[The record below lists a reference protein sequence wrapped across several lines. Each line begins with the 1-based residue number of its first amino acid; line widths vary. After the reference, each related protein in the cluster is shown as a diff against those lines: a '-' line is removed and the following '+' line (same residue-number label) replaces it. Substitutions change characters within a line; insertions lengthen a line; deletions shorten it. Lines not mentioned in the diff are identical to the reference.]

1 MAPLKKNYLPNLD
14 ALRFF
19 AASLVLIAHFERTRV
34 SLGGSASAIWNFGRC
49 GYTLFFTLSGFLI
62 TYTLLREQD
71 LTGRINFK
79 KFYLR
84 RILRIWPL
92 YYAVLIFEYL
102 THPIPTTGVVIPM
115 TLSLLMLPNLS
126 IVLYPK
132 IYLALWTWAI
142 GVHEQFYL
150 LWPWLLRLKR
160 RVMIA
165 IILSVI
171 VAFAP
176 FWATFIEPIP
186 GLQMH
191 PLELFP
197 YHLLGIGSLFGFLA
211 HSKEKWAYVIRGLF
225 VSPLAQVS
233 VVFLI
238 LSQIAYA
245 TTVETPLF
253 IVLAI
258 SYGFLILNL
267 ALNPRNIFRIDTPML
282 NYLGRRSFA
291 IFMVHIFVLRQV
303 LNVSREAQLPWI
315 FTYVVGIIATIIV
328 ADLVYRLLEW
338 PFLKIKHRLE
348 VVKKEVPDE
357 S

>member
-1 MAPLKKNYLPNLD
+1 MASPNKNYLPNLD
-14 ALRFF
+14 ALRLI

-34 SLGGSASAIWNFGRC
+34 SLGGSTIGIWNFGRC

-62 TYTLLREQD
+62 TYTLLREQE
-71 LTGRINFK
+71 LTGKINLK

-84 RILRIWPL
+84 RTLRIWPL
-92 YYAVLIFEYL
+92 YYAVLIFEYM
-102 THPIPTTGVVIPM
+102 THPLPPDGVVMPM

-132 IYLALWTWAI
+132 VYLALWTWAI

-150 LWPWLLRLKR
+150 VWPWIMRLKR
-160 RVMIA
+160 RVMVA
-165 IILSVI
+165 IILSLI

-176 FWATFIEPIP
+176 LWVTFLDPVP
-186 GLQMH
+186 GLKMH
-191 PLELFP
+191 PLEMFP

-211 HSKEKWAYVIRGLF
+211 HSKNEKALRLRALF
-225 VSPLAQVS
+225 SPPLAQIS
-233 VVFLI
+233 ILFLT
-238 LSQIAYA
+238 LSQISYA

-253 IVLAI
+253 ILLSI

-267 ALNPRNIFRIDTPML
+267 SLNPKNIFRIDRPVL

-303 LNVSREAQLPWI
+303 LNVTREAHLPWI
-315 FTYVVGIIATIIV
+315 LTYVLGILATIIV

-348 VVKKEVPDE
+348 IVKKVAPE
-357 S
+357 

>member
-1 MAPLKKNYLPNLD
+1 MASPKKNYLPNLD

-62 TYTLLREQD
+62 TYTLLKEQD
-71 LTGRINFK
+71 LTGQINFK

-102 THPIPTTGVVIPM
+102 TYPKLPPGSMVPM

-132 IYLALWTWAI
+132 VYLALWTWAI

-150 LWPWLLRLKR
+150 FWPWLLRLR
-160 RVMIA
+160 YRMVIA
-165 IILSVI
+165 IGFTLI

-176 FWATFIEPIP
+176 LWMTFVQPVE
-186 GLQMH
+186 GMLMH
-191 PLELFP
+191 PLEMFP

-211 HSKEKWAYVIRGLF
+211 HSKNPRVLSLRETF
-225 VSPLAQVS
+225 STPLAQIGIL
-233 VVFLI
+233 FLI

-245 TTVETPLF
+245 TTVQTPWF
-253 IVLAI
+253 IILAI
-258 SYGFLILNL
+258 SYGLLIWNL
-267 ALNPRNIFRIDTPML
+267 ALNPKNILRIDTPVL

-291 IFMVHIFVLRQV
+291 IFMVHIFVLRKV
-303 LNVSREAQLPWI
+303 LIVSVKSQLPWT
-315 FTYVVGIIATIIV
+315 FTYIVGIIATIIV

-338 PFLKIKHRLE
+338 PFLKLKHRLE
-348 VVKKEVPDE
+348 IVKKEIPQK
-357 S
+357 